1 MGKKEAVPNRQYTA
15 EFRREAVR
23 LAESLGGHPA
33 AKQLGVPQST
43 ITNWVRRSRSGSLG
57 EVQAPAT
64 VAKRPV
70 SELEAE
76 VSRLRRE
83 LASAKLDN
91 EILRNRLRGLPPPS
105 WIETQSALDYGDVGQ
120 RPLAFWRQLSPSR
133 NLAQGKLRT
142 RLWWHLA

>member
-1 MGKKEAVPNRQYTA
+1 MGKKEAVPNRRYTD

-43 ITNWVRRSRSGSLG
+43 ITNWVRRSRAGGLG
-57 EVQAPAT
+57 EVQAPAS
-64 VAKRPV
+64 VVKRPV

-91 EILRNRLRGLPPPS
+91 EILRKA
-105 WIETQSALDYGDVGQ
+105 TVY
-120 RPLAFWRQLSPSR
+120 F
-133 NLAQGKLRT
+133 
-142 RLWWHLA
+142 

>member
-1 MGKKEAVPNRQYTA
+1 MGKKEAVPNRRYTD

-43 ITNWVRRSRSGSLG
+43 ITNWVRRSRAGSLG
-57 EVQAPAT
+57 EVQAAA

-91 EILRNRLRGLPPPS
+91 EILRKATVYFAK
-105 WIETQSALDYGDVGQ
+105 E
-120 RPLAFWRQLSPSR
+120 SR
-133 NLAQGKLRT
+133 
-142 RLWWHLA
+142 

>member
-1 MGKKEAVPNRQYTA
+1 MGKKDAVPNRQYTD

-43 ITNWVRRSRSGSLG
+43 ITNWVRRSRAGSLG
-57 EVQAPAT
+57 EVQAAST

-91 EILRNRLRGLPPPS
+91 EILRKATVYFAK
-105 WIETQSALDYGDVGQ
+105 E
-120 RPLAFWRQLSPSR
+120 SR
-133 NLAQGKLRT
+133 
-142 RLWWHLA
+142 